1 MPWLDG
7 QLHDGPVA
15 PFDLTD
21 RGLLLGD
28 GVFDTALVLN
38 GRVVFEA
45 AHVGR
50 LVGSAAALGFA
61 LEPKTVRA
69 AMRAMAEGQTRAA
82 LRTTATRGSG
92 PRGLRPPLEPHPR
105 LLASAAPLHGPGSAF
120 APLSLH
126 LTGIRRNDT
135 SPASR
140 HKTLGY
146 LDAVLA
152 AAEAARAGCDEAM
165 FLNTRGQVA
174 CAGTGNL
181 FAVFGEA
188 LVTPPLADGV
198 LAGIIRGWILAEAP
212 GLGLSVAERSIG
224 PADLA
229 EADALLVT
237 NSLRLI
243 APVRALDA
251 RSYSGDHP
259 TALRL
264 ADALRAAITAE
275 TGRDPAPLGRG
286 QA

>member
-7 QLHDGPVA
+7 RRVEGSVA
-15 PFDLTD
+15 PFDLAD

-45 AHVGR
+45 AHVAR
-50 LVGSAAALGFA
+50 LVGAAAALGFPLDPGA
-61 LEPKTVRA
+61 VTT
-69 AMRAMAEGQTRAA
+69 AMRAMAEGQARAA

-92 PRGLRPPLEPHPR
+92 PRGLRPPAQPR
-105 LLASAAPLHGPGSAF
+105 PTLLATAAPLNPGPAF
-120 APLSLH
+120 APLALH
-126 LTGIRRNDT
+126 LTAIRRNDT

-152 AAEAARAGCDEAM
+152 AEEAARAGCDEAL
-165 FLNTRGQVA
+165 FLNTSGRVA

-181 FAVFGEA
+181 FAVIDGG

-198 LAGIIRGWILAEAP
+198 LAGIVRAWILAQAS
-212 GLGLSVAERSIG
+212 GLGLAVAERSLDPG
-224 PADLA
+224 ELMHA
-229 EADALLVT
+229 EALVLT

-243 APVRALDA
+243 APVRALGE
-251 RSYSGDHP
+251 RSFESAEHP
-259 TALRL
+259 VVGRL
-264 ADALRAAITAE
+264 VGALRAVIE
-275 TGRDPAPLGRG
+275 K
-286 QA
+286 